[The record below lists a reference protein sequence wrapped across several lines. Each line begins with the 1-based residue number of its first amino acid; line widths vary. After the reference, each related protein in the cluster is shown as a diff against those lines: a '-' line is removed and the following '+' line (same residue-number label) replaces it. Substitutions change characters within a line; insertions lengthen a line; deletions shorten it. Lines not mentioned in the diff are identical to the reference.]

1 MKYAIYQIQLSDAQY
16 DLINAKGHD
25 AVPAHMAK
33 MKMTMD
39 FDGGKIGGLASDAWD
54 NGFYTHVSNIDAYTL
69 EGVFHVGNMGP
80 ETDIERL
87 SRMSSLSVGDVIIDE
102 EGQIIVVAPIGF
114 VAFSFNPKMAA

>member
-1 MKYAIYQIQLSDAQY
+1 MKFAIYQIQLSNAQY
-16 DLINAKGHD
+16 DLINAKGPD

-39 FDGGKIGGLASDAWD
+39 FDDTIGGLASDAWD

-87 SRMSSLSVGDVIIDE
+87 SRMSSISVGDIIEDE
-102 EGQIIVVAPIGF
+102 NGKQSVVANVGF
-114 VAFSFNPKMAA
+114 QEVSK